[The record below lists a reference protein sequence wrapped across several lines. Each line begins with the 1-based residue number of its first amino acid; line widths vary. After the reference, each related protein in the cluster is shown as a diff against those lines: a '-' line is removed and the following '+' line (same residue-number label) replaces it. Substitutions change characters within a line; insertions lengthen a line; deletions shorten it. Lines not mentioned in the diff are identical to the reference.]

1 MRELTPIDK
10 YIESKIK
17 YIEIT
22 LSRVFRSENC
32 YNLVIE
38 NLDEDIEINEI
49 ERKVALIIINSIQK
63 KYRERNIIYKNS
75 TTRTIIRDWALY
87 KMKFVRNHERTMDN
101 MMRASK
107 RDIKQFGRVPTQR
120 IKGFKRVNPKAMP
133 PIEKTW

>member
-49 ERKVALIIINSIQK
+49 ERNVALIIINSIQK
-63 KYRERNIIYKNS
+63 KYRERNIIYKNN

-87 KMKFVRNHERTMDN
+87 KMKSARNHERTMDN

-107 RDIKQFGRVPTQR
+107 RDIKQFGRVPTKR